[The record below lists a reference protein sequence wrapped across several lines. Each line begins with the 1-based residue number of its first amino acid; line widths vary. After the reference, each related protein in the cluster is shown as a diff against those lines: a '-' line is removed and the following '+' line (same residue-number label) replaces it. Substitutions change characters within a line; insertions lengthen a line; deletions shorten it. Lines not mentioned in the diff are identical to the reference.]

1 MKKFKILS
9 KELLI
14 DEKYCQVEKQRV
26 ITHKGK
32 EIDWFVRLNTDAVI
46 IIPFFKTGEVMIQQ
60 TYKHGAQSFI
70 AEFPAGLMEKN
81 ERPKQAAARE
91 LREETGLVSTKL
103 KKIGSVLADPT
114 GSPMRYHFFV
124 AENCQPIAEKELD
137 DAEQIETFLIK
148 DFETAVNYLLST
160 MQPKGLAQK
169 GPQVKLQTSTATVA
183 ALPFVRKY
191 LEKKHKK
198 D

>member
-9 KELLI
+9 RELLI
-14 DEKYCQVEKQRV
+14 DEQYCQVEKQRV
-26 ITHKGK
+26 LTHTGK

-46 IIPFFKTGEVMIQQ
+46 IVPVFKTGEIMVQKA
-60 TYKHGAQSFI
+60 YKHGAQSFI
-70 AEFPAGLMEKN
+70 IEFPAGLIEKG
-81 ERPKQAAARE
+81 EKGEYAASRE
-91 LREETGLVSTKL
+91 LREETGLVSDKI

-148 DFETAVNYLLST
+148 DFTTAEEYLLST
-160 MQPKGLAQK
+160 MQPKKLAIN
-169 GPQVKLQTSTATVA
+169 GPQVKLQTSTATIA
-183 ALPFVRKY
+183 ALPFMRKY
-191 LEKKHKK
+191 LEQNK
-198 D
+198 